1 MNQHLQLISIWGT
14 SSHINQTSQ
23 QVQGPS
29 CASFCPQECKA
40 LSKEIESQEV
50 HRWPRKGSAV
60 LGVSMF
66 DSISVSLLEGQED
79 HFLWILLLSDT
90 HHRII
95 RTFLHHPLNFMWAV
109 FKTLYDG
116 HCSLQQLGTKKCLL
130 GATGHQSREPTRP
143 VGRLRG
149 GTYGTVLWKCCE
161 THNMEQGTP
170 CFPCE
175 WTHIYIYIH
184 TYIYT

>member
-29 CASFCPQECKA
+29 CASFCQECKA

-50 HRWPRKGSAV
+50 HPGRKSKD
-60 LGVSMF
+60 LQFLEFPCLTVS
-66 DSISVSLLEGQED
+66 DVSLLEGQED

-95 RTFLHHPLNFMWAV
+95 RTFLIFSPSSSQFYVSRVQNPL
-109 FKTLYDG
+109 
-116 HCSLQQLGTKKCLL
+116 
-130 GATGHQSREPTRP
+130 
-143 VGRLRG
+143 
-149 GTYGTVLWKCCE
+149 
-161 THNMEQGTP
+161 
-170 CFPCE
+170 
-175 WTHIYIYIH
+175 
-184 TYIYT
+184 